1 MFIGIDQSKRSTAA
15 VMLNPDGSMK
25 DFTLI
30 CLADEDEELILKQ
43 WKDFDYWL
51 QRNLFRG
58 GKVTGALIEG
68 LSFGSVGSGKDFLA
82 GLQWYFRARFKE
94 EYGLFLG
101 TTPVSQWRSKVLTK
115 EEQREAKA
123 QGKDGLK
130 KACVAKLPADVKDR
144 FSEYL
149 EQHKDEINAVKVKDW
164 KPGSKSKV
172 YLDSMYDL
180 SDAHHICSYR
190 LSLEQ

>member
-1 MFIGIDQSKRSTAA
+1 MFIGTDQSKRSTAA

-43 WKDFDYWL
+43 WEYFDDWVC
-51 QRNLFRG
+51 QNAFPENL
-58 GKVTGALIEG
+58 KGALIEG

-82 GLQWYFRARFKE
+82 GLQWYFRSQFKAC
-94 EYGLFLG
+94 YGLFLG

-115 EEQREAKA
+115 EEQREAKKE
-123 QGKDGLK
+123 GKDGLK
-130 KACVAKLPADVKDR
+130 KACVAKLPADVRER

-149 EQHKDEINAVKVKDW
+149 AEHEQELRKVKKSLW
-164 KPGSKSKV
+164 K
-172 YLDSMYDL
+172 DCIFDL
-180 SDAHHICSYR
+180 CDAHFIAQYR